1 MVDREQFHLISIAL
15 NKLKQPMWLVAKAL
29 DRVGE
34 DCVSFIKWP
43 TLVERHPHGNFHTDN
58 LLLVKLVP
66 KNLVYLNQ
74 VYLTSKEDNNFN
86 HYLTIREKKWT

>member
-1 MVDREQFHLISIAL
+1 
-15 NKLKQPMWLVAKAL
+15 MWLVAKAL

-58 LLLVKLVP
+58 LFLVKLVP
-66 KNLVYLNQ
+66 KNLVYLN
-74 VYLTSKEDNNFN
+74 
-86 HYLTIREKKWT
+86 